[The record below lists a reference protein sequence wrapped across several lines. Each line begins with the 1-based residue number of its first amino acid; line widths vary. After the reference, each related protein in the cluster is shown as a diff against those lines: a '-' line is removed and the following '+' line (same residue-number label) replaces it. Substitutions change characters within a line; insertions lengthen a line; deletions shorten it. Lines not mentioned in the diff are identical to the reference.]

1 MLSRNTQQQQTT
13 SSARSLSRPSRPRLS
28 PQQRTYRIDT
38 VVKPATAPVPPRTSG
53 NTAPSAAPT
62 ADVDLADVNLADVD
76 LADVD
81 LADVDLADV
90 DLADVLTTRTSR
102 TVDRADVDNTDID
115 SVTRETAEAV
125 F

>member
-38 VVKPATAPVPPRTSG
+38 IVKPATAPVSPRTSG

-62 ADVDLADVNLADVD
+62 ADVDLADVN
-76 LADVD
+76 